1 MDFGGRF
8 SRSLNAR
15 RKPAQAIERAPPSR
29 FVLFLH
35 RARIRFGEARLL
47 RGAEVVSVI
56 ALFAATGAYG
66 VVRGG
71 HADTV
76 IEAVTGVGDALGNAA
91 GFRIEAIEISG
102 AERLTRGEVLNAA
115 GIRENTSLLWINA
128 DGARAR
134 LKRDPRIADASVR
147 KLYPGRLEIS
157 LEERN
162 AFALWQH
169 DHRLDLVARDGGVLA
184 TVARD
189 NARKMDLPLVVG
201 TGAASRAAAFLAVL
215 DGAPEIRAQ
224 TAAAILIAERR
235 WNLRL
240 KNGMDV
246 RLPENDAGAALARLV
261 VLDREQKILTRD
273 VSIIDLRLPDRTLV
287 RLSPEAAAERAEV
300 LKARAPKRKGE
311 DT

>member
-76 IEAVTGVGDALGNAA
+76 IEAVIDVGDALGNAA

-215 DGAPEIRAQ
+215 DAVPEIRAQ

-261 VLDREQKILTRD
+261 TLDREQKILTRD

-300 LKARAPKRKGE
+300 LKARPPKRKGE

>member
-8 SRSLNAR
+8 SRSLTAR
-15 RKPAQAIERAPPSR
+15 HRPAQAVERAPPSR

-35 RARIRFGEARLL
+35 RARIRAGEARLL
-47 RGAEVVSVI
+47 RGAEIVSVI

-71 HADTV
+71 HADAV
-76 IEAVTGVGDALGNAA
+76 IEAVTNVGDLLANAA
-91 GFRIEAIEISG
+91 GFRIEAIEIAG
-102 AERLTRGEVLNAA
+102 ADRLTRAEVLNAA
-115 GIRENTSLLWINA
+115 GIGENTSLLWINA

-134 LKRDPRIADASVR
+134 LKRDPRIAEASVR

-157 LEERN
+157 LEERS
-162 AFALWQH
+162 ALALWQH
-169 DHRLDLVARDGGVLA
+169 DRQLDLVARDGGVLA
-184 TVARD
+184 SVARD
-189 NARKMDLPLVVG
+189 DARKMELPLVVG
-201 TGAASRAAAFLAVL
+201 PGAATRAAAFLAVL
-215 DGAPEIRAQ
+215 ESVPEIRAQ

-246 RLPENDAGAALARLV
+246 RLPEADPAAALARLV
-261 VLDREQKILTRD
+261 ALDREQKILTRD
-273 VSIIDLRLPDRTLV
+273 VAIIDLRLSDRTLV

-300 LKARAPKRKGE
+300 IKARAPKRKGGE
-311 DT
+311 T

>member
-8 SRSLNAR
+8 SRSLTAR
-15 RKPAQAIERAPPSR
+15 HKPVRAAERAPPSR

-35 RARIRFGEARLL
+35 RARIRFGETRFL
-47 RGAEVVSVI
+47 RGAEIVSVI

-71 HADTV
+71 HSGAV
-76 IEAVTGVGDALGNAA
+76 IEAVTDVGDALANAA
-91 GFRIEAIEISG
+91 GFRIQAIEITG
-102 AERLTRGEVLNAA
+102 AERLTRAEILSAA
-115 GIRENTSLLWINA
+115 GIGEHTSLLWINA
-128 DGARAR
+128 DAARAR
-134 LKRDPRIADASVR
+134 LKRDPRIAEAAVR

-169 DHRLDLVARDGGVLA
+169 DRQLDLVARDGGVLA
-184 TVARD
+184 SVARD
-189 NARKMDLPLVVG
+189 DARKMDLPLVVG
-201 TGAASRAAAFLAVL
+201 LGAATRAATLLAAL
-215 DGAPEIRAQ
+215 DSAPEIRAQ

-246 RLPENDAGAALARLV
+246 RLPEIDPAAALARLV

-273 VSIIDLRLPDRTLV
+273 VSVIDLRLADRTLV
-287 RLSPEAAAERAEV
+287 RLSPEAAAERAAA
-300 LKARAPKRKGE
+300 LKARLPKRKGE
-311 DT
+311 ET